1 MPIQVEKFA
10 AARKASDMT
19 LSTASELANVTVQT
33 YISRERHPEQ
43 FRLCEL
49 KGVYDGMTDTGKA
62 ILRDGLDE
70 IFLP

>member
-19 LSTASELANVTVQT
+19 LSTASELAKVTVQT

-49 KGVYDGMTDTGKA
+49 QGVYDGMTDTGKA
-62 ILRDGLDE
+62 ILRDGLYE